1 MKSKNGSR
9 MAFITLDDQTA
20 RLEVRVFGEVYE
32 QYQSVIQP
40 DKLVVIQGKI
50 GQDNFSGGLA
60 GTAESVYDLQ
70 KARELFGKSVQLTV
84 KQQGED
90 AQWIS
95 QMQAVMSPFCG
106 GVIPV
111 ELKYHNQNAEVM
123 IRLGHDWQITP
134 SDTLLKELADLPI
147 SETVTVRY

>member
-1 MKSKNGSR
+1 

-123 IRLGHDWQITP
+123 IRLGHDWQIT
-134 SDTLLKELADLPI
+134 L
-147 SETVTVRY
+147 